1 MPLPKG
7 QDGFSHDQLR
17 VRELYPLVPER
28 VVAPSMRRAESTFL
42 PALLALSLT
51 AIPLWLAPTF
61 FAWQVLAMWGRYTC
75 ELDWGEF
82 RQPL

>member
-1 MPLPKG
+1 
-7 QDGFSHDQLR
+7 
-17 VRELYPLVPER
+17 
-28 VVAPSMRRAESTFL
+28 MRRTESTFL